1 MKFEILCIIFVYS
14 CSYTYASNV
23 NFHNRCRYS
32 VNVIHTANGQSPVS
46 ECNLRPGKSCSRD
59 YGSNGMN
66 FKNGKRGK
74 TLAEFSFN
82 SWNGLDF
89 YDLSVIVGYDTP
101 MQITTSIGGP
111 TVTCTH
117 AKCPNAYLY
126 PSDNKKTHGTKT
138 GGTFNVNFWKSQS
151 RKSRSR

>member
-1 MKFEILCIIFVYS
+1 MKFGILCIIFVYS

-23 NFHNRCRYS
+23 NFNNRCGYS
-32 VNVIHTANGQSPVS
+32 VNVIRTANGQSPVS
-46 ECNLRPGKSCSRD
+46 ECNLGPGQSCSRG

-66 FKNGKRGK
+66 FKNGWGEK

-101 MQITTSIGGP
+101 MQITTSTGGP
-111 TVTCTH
+111 TVTCTY
-117 AKCPNAYLY
+117 AGCPDAYQY
-126 PSDNKKTHGTKT
+126 PSDDKKTHGTPT
-138 GGTFNVNFWKSQS
+138 GGTYNVNFCP
-151 RKSRSR
+151 